1 MSSRK
6 SNPPSKNGRR
16 SIDATVKSICDI
28 MRRGNMSGALQ
39 YVPELSRLLFLRI
52 LDETEESEQQKTEA
66 VGKKFSPS
74 LPPPFRWRDW
84 AAKKRET
91 PPTIDGIRR
100 RCDITVL

>member
-1 MSSRK
+1 M
-6 SNPPSKNGRR
+6 PPQTTQPAPKNGRR

-52 LDETEESEQQKTEA
+52 LDETEESEQRKIEA

-74 LPPPFRWRDW
+74 LPRLFAGVIGRQKTGNTADN
-84 AAKKRET
+84 
-91 PPTIDGIRR
+91 
-100 RCDITVL
+100 